1 MNIQEDKIDLD
12 YTTLITYEQYQNA
25 IAIKLGFEAQ
35 QRVVLEMNRP
45 VYSLKR
51 NDYAIYKGNSRGAS
65 NSTYL
70 RVGEKY
76 RLTCPP
82 YGKFIAIINDKGKR
96 MITKARFFTT
106 DPKTKHAIK

>member
-51 NDYAIYKGNSRGAS
+51 GEYAIYKGDSRGDTTS
-65 NSTYL
+65 KHL
-70 RVGEKY
+70 RVGKKY
-76 RLTCPP
+76 RLTCSP
-82 YGKFIAIINDKGKR
+82 YRQYIAIINDNGKR
-96 MITKARFFTT
+96 MITKARYFMCQTEN
-106 DPKTKHAIK
+106 